1 MAIQPPSDIL
11 LDVANAADPAQ
22 VRAASARLAKLA
34 ADPAAAA
41 DFNQALT
48 TVAQQDQTPFAGPGP
63 RVAIGAPTNRIDR
76 APKDAAAA
84 YQKFEAVLL
93 QKFVEA
99 MLPKDDQLY
108 GDKESAEV
116 YRSMMAEQFANQ
128 IAKAGGI
135 GIAKS
140 MAAKHPPTAAHSGA
154 VPGVEPSEA

>member
-41 DFNQALT
+41 EFNQALT
-48 TVAQQDQTPFAGPGP
+48 NVAQKDTSSLASSAP
-63 RVAIGAPTNRIDR
+63 RVEIGAPTNRIDR
-76 APKDAAAA
+76 APKNANAA

-108 GDKESAEV
+108 GDKESADV

-135 GIAKS
+135 GIAKT
-140 MAAKHPPTAAHSGA
+140 MAAKHPATATHAAAVSGI
-154 VPGVEPSEA
+154 EPSEA